1 MWGTIKAVAE
11 PVPAEEAA
19 RRFPEIVESVAV
31 RRERVTITTPSGGDV
46 VLMNADD
53 LESLEE
59 TLALLDDPEAIADIR
74 EGIEAIRG
82 GDTHRLDDVY
92 PRDV

>member
-1 MWGTIKAVAE
+1 MYGTMWRMGE

-19 RRFPEIVESVAV
+19 RRFPEIVESVAT
-31 RRERVTITTPSGGDV
+31 RRERVTITTAAGGEV

-59 TLALLDDPEAIADIR
+59 TLALLADPEAMRDIK
-74 EGIEAIRG
+74 EGIAAIRSA
-82 GDTHRLDDVY
+82 
-92 PRDV
+92 PR

>member
-1 MWGTIKAVAE
+1 MSE
-11 PVPAEEAA
+11 PVPVDEAL
-19 RRFPEIVESVAV
+19 RRFPEIVESVSK
-31 RRERVTITTPSGGDV
+31 RRERVTITTPTGGEV

-59 TLALLDDPEAIADIR
+59 TLARLSDPEAMDDIR
-74 EGIEAIRG
+74 EGLAAIRSG
-82 GDTHRLDDVY
+82 KTTPLDDLY